1 MLQTINSPFH
11 NPVSTLIQGFHNNSN
26 QISHGSVAIST
37 LLGGHKRSS
46 HSTSNPSSPLRSP
59 TVSLGVELALKSKIS
74 ELVNLVSANNKE
86 LTTLRLENN
95 TLKEKIAEIEL
106 TNANR
111 TTTIANGICSLVQYI
126 KTLPDVF
133 SCVQEWVSYSDV
145 KFLEH
150 VEEFGAG
157 ELVNLIRD
165 ILDKTHQFEIF

>member
-1 MLQTINSPFH
+1 
-11 NPVSTLIQGFHNNSN
+11 
-26 QISHGSVAIST
+26 
-37 LLGGHKRSS
+37 
-46 HSTSNPSSPLRSP
+46 
-59 TVSLGVELALKSKIS
+59 VEIALKSKIS
-74 ELVNLVSANNKE
+74 ELVNLVSANNQE

-111 TTTIANGICSLVQYI
+111 ATTIAKGIFSLVQYI